1 MAVTILSH
9 FHALSGFVFG
19 LGINDNYLNE
29 LCTKNN
35 PTTVENERM
44 KKFGDDSAAATA
56 GSGDEE
62 SDYDFFNCNNNL
74 VDYDENTFE
83 FSDLNENK
91 LNRTMS
97 NSSASS
103 CEIGIEMLL
112 KEMQMIQADDNKHLQ
127 QHQQQ
132 QHSLQTNKLIASGTN
147 TIANSPQSSAS
158 FTNSSHYY
166 NYLTDSSNCSS
177 PKYSQSFTPKRSL
190 ISRNNN
196 NNNNKLNNNNEN
208 DEIDSDLDYITDD
221 DNINNNNN
229 DDNIVDLNK
238 LSTINIIKP
247 MNSHNKLSKNKKIKM
262 KHHHSQQ
269 HHHHHQQQ
277 QQQHQQSIGKHLIQ
291 SQINAYMLKY
301 AYEPEFTRVSF
312 KHADQSLRLEF
323 FTWERQGYSTA
334 CSIYSEI
341 CELLEKKFKVAATMT
356 YNTMGSHKYV
366 DTSLFRRAI
375 WLYIQSLFGVRYDDY
390 DYSQI
395 KQLIGTPLRNYIKIL
410 TSCPERVSKKD
421 YDKIMKEFTH
431 SEKVKILEIF
441 NFVSIKVHLVIY

>member
-44 KKFGDDSAAATA
+44 KKFVDDSAAATA

-196 NNNNKLNNNNEN
+196 NN
-208 DEIDSDLDYITDD
+208 Y
-221 DNINNNNN
+221 
-229 DDNIVDLNK
+229 
-238 LSTINIIKP
+238 
-247 MNSHNKLSKNKKIKM
+247 
-262 KHHHSQQ
+262 
-269 HHHHHQQQ
+269 
-277 QQQHQQSIGKHLIQ
+277 
-291 SQINAYMLKY
+291 
-301 AYEPEFTRVSF
+301 
-312 KHADQSLRLEF
+312 
-323 FTWERQGYSTA
+323 
-334 CSIYSEI
+334 
-341 CELLEKKFKVAATMT
+341 
-356 YNTMGSHKYV
+356 
-366 DTSLFRRAI
+366 
-375 WLYIQSLFGVRYDDY
+375 
-390 DYSQI
+390 
-395 KQLIGTPLRNYIKIL
+395 
-410 TSCPERVSKKD
+410 
-421 YDKIMKEFTH
+421 
-431 SEKVKILEIF
+431 
-441 NFVSIKVHLVIY
+441 